1 MMKLD
6 EEIDKMFM
14 LREQKKGLE
23 TQVKEVNEEIK
34 QCEQNLLA
42 RLDEVGT
49 TTARG
54 TLASVVKT
62 ESLVPRIIDWGL
74 VSDYIME
81 NDAVYLCHRR
91 ISSGPWRELRDA
103 GTDIPGIEP
112 YTKIAISLTKLR
124 D

>member
-1 MMKLD
+1 MKLND
-6 EEIDKMFM
+6 EIDKMFM

-23 TQVKEVNEEIK
+23 AQVKEVAADIA

-42 RLDEVGT
+42 RLDEVGS

-62 ESLVPRIIDWGL
+62 ESLVPRIEDWGE
-74 VSDYIME
+74 VSEWIMA
-81 NDAVYLCHRR
+81 NDAIYLCHRR
-91 ISSGPWRELRDA
+91 ISSGPWKELLDM
-103 GTDIPGIEP
+103 GQTVPGIVP
-112 YTKIAISLTKLR
+112 FTKTAISLTKLR

>member
-1 MMKLD
+1 MKLD

-23 TQVKEVNEEIK
+23 AQVKEVGAEIA
-34 QCEQNLLA
+34 QCEQNLLT
-42 RLDEVGT
+42 RLDEVGS

-62 ESLVPRIIDWGL
+62 ESLVPRIEDWGE
-74 VSDYIME
+74 VSDWIMA
-81 NDAVYLCHRR
+81 NDAIYLCHRR
-91 ISSGPWRELRDA
+91 ISSGPWKELLDA
-103 GTDIPGIEP
+103 GTPVPGITP
-112 YTKIAISLTKLR
+112 FTKTAISLTKLR